1 MVGSNL
7 NVVIQT
13 KTTEQNEIGESIAK
27 WTDKFFLTGWLDLS
41 SGDSSRQEHKTKT
54 EKSTHVFICDYD
66 PDVRNLDVTQ
76 CRFVCSDR
84 VYEIK
89 YVDDPMEIHDH
100 LEITLKLVGVS
111 RGI

>member
-1 MVGSNL
+1 MVGGNL
-7 NVVIQT
+7 NAIIQR
-13 KTTEQNEIGESIAK
+13 KTTDKNEIGESLAI
-27 WTDKFFLTGWLDLS
+27 WTDKFHIKGWLDLS

-54 EKSTHVFICDYD
+54 EKSTHVFICDYNR
-66 PDVRNLDVTQ
+66 DVRNIDISQ

-100 LEITLKLVGVS
+100 LEITLKLVGVAN
-111 RGI
+111 G